1 MSKAPRVSKA
11 EYIENKNAEK
21 KALENQLGSFL
32 KEAIETKGGMD
43 SLTAHY
49 RISGLYNYSFFN
61 SLLINMQGGT
71 IAQSFNKWKAI
82 KRMVNKGEKGK
93 IKIFRPM
100 FKKEKDANG
109 KDEQKLIG
117 FKLAPVF
124 DLKQTD
130 GEPLE
135 YDHNSAECMDVTY
148 KKVAKVLGDLTGAE
162 VAEELTGNARGY
174 SDGTK
179 IVVSQMSNDTDKTK
193 TLIHEAAHHLVHTG
207 KDKAESVGPATM
219 EVEAE
224 SVAYLVLSYLGL
236 DYDLSKNYVQ
246 AYKGGIR
253 HARHGLIIRTSD
265 KIIKALKKEMTPEE
279 QFLVA
284 IA

>member
-1 MSKAPRVSKA
+1 
-11 EYIENKNAEK
+11 
-21 KALENQLGSFL
+21 
-32 KEAIETKGGMD
+32 
-43 SLTAHY
+43 
-49 RISGLYNYSFFN
+49 
-61 SLLINMQGGT
+61 MQGGT
-71 IAQSFNKWKAI
+71 IAQSYNKWKAM
-82 KRMVNKGEKGK
+82 KRIVTKGEKSK
-93 IKIFRPM
+93 ISIFRPM

-109 KDEQKLIG
+109 KEEQKLIG

-124 DLKQTD
+124 DLKQTS
-130 GEPLE
+130 GEPLK

-148 KKVAKVLGDLTGAE
+148 SKVSKVLGALTGAE

-179 IVVSQMSNDTDKTK
+179 IVVSSMSNDTDKTK

-207 KDKAESVGPATM
+207 KDKAESVDSATR

-224 SVAYLVLSYLGL
+224 SVAYLVCSYLGL
-236 DYDLSKNYVQ
+236 DYNLSKQYVKGYQ
-246 AYKGGIR
+246 AGIQD
-253 HARHGLIIRTSD
+253 ARHGLIIRTSD
-265 KIIKALKKEMTPEE
+265 KIIKALKKEMTDEE

>member
-1 MSKAPRVSKA
+1 MPKVTRVSKA
-11 EYIENKNAEK
+11 EWIENKDNEK

-32 KEAIETKGGMD
+32 KSAIETKDGMD
-43 SLTAHY
+43 ALTAHY

-61 SLLINMQGGT
+61 SILINMQGGT
-71 IAQSFNKWKAI
+71 IAQSYNKWKAI
-82 KRMVNKGEKGK
+82 KRIVTKGEKSN
-93 IKIFRPM
+93 ISIFRPM
-100 FKKEKDANG
+100 FTQEKDTNG
-109 KDEQKLIG
+109 IEKEKLIG

-148 KKVAKVLGDLTGAE
+148 AKVSKVLGALTGAE
-162 VAEELTGNARGY
+162 VAEEITGNARGY

-179 IVVSQMSNDTDKTK
+179 LVVSSMSNDTDKTK

-207 KDKAESVGPATM
+207 KDKAEKVSRETM

-236 DYDLSKNYVQ
+236 DYDLSKQYVKGYQ
-246 AYKGGIR
+246 AGIQG
-253 HARHGLIIRTSD
+253 ARHGLIIRTSD
-265 KIIKALKKEMTPEE
+265 KIIKALKKEMTDEE